1 MGSFIVR
8 GGAALY
14 GRVRVSGSKNAA
26 LPIIFASLI
35 TNGISKIHN
44 LADIGDVR
52 VALKIIEAYGA
63 RVTRMGYTT
72 LIDTRELFYTDPP
85 EREVASL
92 RASTYL
98 LSSSLARFGRAK
110 ICNFGGCN
118 FGPRPIDMHL
128 SALVSHG
135 AKVENGELLAKE
147 LYPSEIDFHIR
158 SVGATVNAIIAAAG
172 THGESIIRGIAEEPH
187 IMTLISY
194 LKSAGAEIELFGDT
208 LTVSGGEL
216 IGGEVTVEGDMIEA
230 GTFIAASIMT
240 GGKISVS
247 GANPEHLLSFT
258 EQLSLS
264 GVAINTDTSITAYG
278 RPRAPMSFIAAP
290 YPAFPTDLQP
300 VTAPLLAHS
309 GGTLTD
315 TVWQTRFG
323 YLTEL
328 SKFGITSRRLG
339 NTAEIFPSEIKAAE
353 VCAPDLRG
361 GAALLLAAL
370 AADGESIIHS
380 AELVL
385 RGYENLEEKLTL
397 LGAEIEYLSDM

>member
-1 MGSFIVR
+1 MGSFLVK

-14 GRVRVSGSKNAA
+14 GRIKVSGSKNAA

-35 TNGISKIHN
+35 TNGVSRIHN

-52 VALKIIEAYGA
+52 AAIKIIAAYGA
-63 RVTRMGYTT
+63 KVTRLGDTT
-72 LIDTRELFYTDPP
+72 FIDTRELEFTTPP
-85 EREVASL
+85 EREVSAL

-98 LSSSLARFGRAK
+98 LSSSLIRFGRVK

-135 AKVENGELLAKE
+135 ARVENNELVATV

-172 THGESIIRGIAEEPH
+172 CRGESVIRGIAHEPH
-187 IMTLISY
+187 IMTLINY
-194 LKSAGAEIELFGDT
+194 LKSAGAKIELIDDT
-208 LTVSGGEL
+208 LIISGGEL
-216 IGGEVTVEGDMIEA
+216 SGGEVTIEGDMIEA
-230 GTFIAASIMT
+230 GTFLAASIIT
-240 GGKISVS
+240 GGRISVS
-247 GANPEHLLSFT
+247 GVTPEHLSSFLEPLSNSGVNISVDTSLTALGRPKYPLSF
-258 EQLSLS
+258 
-264 GVAINTDTSITAYG
+264 V
-278 RPRAPMSFIAAP
+278 AAP

-300 VTAPLLAHS
+300 VVAPILAHS
-309 GGTLTD
+309 GGKLTD

-323 YLTEL
+323 YLSEL
-328 SKFGITSRRLG
+328 SRFNIASRRIA
-339 NTAEIFPSEIKAAE
+339 NTAEIFPSDILAAE
-353 VCAPDLRG
+353 ATAPDLRG

-380 AELVL
+380 AEVVL
-385 RGYENLEEKLTL
+385 RGYERLTEKLSV
-397 LGAEIEYLSDM
+397 LGAELEYIPDM

>member
-1 MGSFIVR
+1 MGSFLVK

-35 TNGISKIHN
+35 TNGVSRIHN

-52 VALKIIEAYGA
+52 AAIKIIEAYGA
-63 RVTRMGYTT
+63 KVTRLGDTA
-72 LIDTRELFYTDPP
+72 LIDTRELYYTAPP

-98 LSSSLARFGRAK
+98 LSSSLVRFGRAK
-110 ICNFGGCN
+110 VSSFGGCN

-135 AKVENGELLAKE
+135 ARIENDELVATS

-158 SVGATVNAIIAAAG
+158 SVGATVNSIIAAAG
-172 THGESIIRGIAEEPH
+172 CKGESVIRGIALEPH

-194 LKSAGAEIELFGDT
+194 LKSAGAVIELIGDT

-216 IGGEVTVEGDMIEA
+216 TGGEVTIEGDMIEA
-230 GTFIAASIMT
+230 GTFLAASIVT
-240 GGKISVS
+240 GGRISVS
-247 GANPEHLLSFT
+247 GVTPEHLLSFL
-258 EQLSLS
+258 EPLSKS
-264 GVAINTDTSITAYG
+264 GVNIGADTSITAVG
-278 RPRAPMSFIAAP
+278 KPNSTLSLVAAP

-300 VTAPLLAHS
+300 VVAPILAYS
-309 GGTLTD
+309 GGKLTD

-323 YLTEL
+323 YLAEL
-328 SKFGITSRRLG
+328 SRFNIASRRIA
-339 NTAEIFPSEIKAAE
+339 NTAEIFPSDILAAE
-353 VCAPDLRG
+353 ATAPDLRG

-370 AADGESIIHS
+370 AAEGESIIHS
-380 AELVL
+380 AEVVL
-385 RGYENLEEKLTL
+385 RGYEHLTEKLSS
-397 LGAEIEYLSDM
+397 LGAELVYIPDM

>member
-1 MGSFIVR
+1 MGSFIVK
-8 GGAALY
+8 GGAPLY

-26 LPIIFASLI
+26 LPILFASLI

-52 VALKIIEAYGA
+52 VAIRIIEAYGA

-72 LIDTRELFYTDPP
+72 FIDTRELYYTAPP

-98 LSSSLARFGRAK
+98 LSSCLARFGRAK

-128 SALVSHG
+128 LALVSHG
-135 AKVENGELLAKE
+135 AKIENGEIFAKE
-147 LYPSEIDFHIR
+147 LHPSEIDFHIR

-172 THGESIIRGIAEEPH
+172 TPGESVIRGIAEEPH

-194 LKSAGAEIELFGDT
+194 LKSAGAEIELIGDT

-216 IGGEVTVEGDMIEA
+216 TGGEVTVEGDMIEA

-240 GGKISVS
+240 GGRISVS
-247 GANPEHLLSFT
+247 GADPEHLLSFT
-258 EQLSLS
+258 EPLRQS
-264 GVAINTDTSITAYG
+264 GVNINTDALVTAYG
-278 RPRAPMSFIAAP
+278 KPRVPLSFIAAP

-300 VTAPLLAHS
+300 IAAPLLAHS

-315 TVWQTRFG
+315 TVWKTRFG

-328 SKFGITSRRLG
+328 SKLGVASRRLE
-339 NTAEIFPSEIKAAE
+339 NTAEIFPSEIKAGE
-353 VCAPDLRG
+353 VRAPDLRG

-385 RGYENLEEKLTL
+385 RGYERLVEKLTL
-397 LGAEIEYLSDM
+397 LGAEIEYKSDM

>member
-1 MGSFIVR
+1 MGSFLVK

-35 TNGISKIHN
+35 TKGVSRIHN

-52 VALKIIEAYGA
+52 AAIKIIEAYGA
-63 RVTRMGYTT
+63 KVTRLGDTT
-72 LIDTRELFYTDPP
+72 LIDTRELEFTTPP
-85 EREVASL
+85 EREVSAL

-98 LSSSLARFGRAK
+98 LSSSLIRFGRAK

-128 SALVSHG
+128 SALISHG
-135 AKVENGELLAKE
+135 ARVENNELIAAAI
-147 LYPSEIDFHIR
+147 YPSEITFHIR

-172 THGESIIRGIAEEPH
+172 CHGESVIRGIAREPH

-194 LKSAGAEIELFGDT
+194 LKSAGAKIELIDDT
-208 LTVSGGEL
+208 LIISGGEL
-216 IGGEVTVEGDMIEA
+216 SGGEVTIEGDMIEA
-230 GTFIAASIMT
+230 GTFLAASIIT
-240 GGKISVS
+240 GGRISVS
-247 GANPEHLLSFT
+247 GVTPEHLASFLEPLSNSGVNIGVDTSLTALGRPKSPLSF
-258 EQLSLS
+258 
-264 GVAINTDTSITAYG
+264 V
-278 RPRAPMSFIAAP
+278 AAP

-300 VTAPLLAHS
+300 VVAPILAYS
-309 GGTLTD
+309 GGRLTD

-323 YLTEL
+323 YLSEL
-328 SKFGITSRRLG
+328 SRFNIASRRIA
-339 NTAEIFPSEIKAAE
+339 NTAEIFPSDILAAE
-353 VCAPDLRG
+353 ATAPDLRG

-380 AELVL
+380 AEVVL
-385 RGYENLEEKLTL
+385 RGYEHMTEKLSA
-397 LGAEIEYLSDM
+397 LGAELEYIPKM